1 MTAVAI
7 DELVVADEPGT
18 WSDAGFEVVDGHCD
32 IGTVRVVLAGRD
44 AGRGLVGWSVRGLN
58 GGSADFDGLRPAES
72 TSPPREPAPPQPNSV
87 TSIDHLVA
95 FTPDRDRTVAAI
107 EAEGLEV
114 RRVRDEPSP
123 GGAGGQAF
131 FRLGEVVL
139 EVIEYA
145 EDSPWAADR
154 DAGARLWGL
163 AMEVDSLER
172 TAEVLGER
180 LGTPRDAVQPGRQ
193 IATLR
198 RSAGLAI
205 PIAFM
210 THGQRAA

>member
-1 MTAVAI
+1 MGPDI
-7 DELVVADEPGT
+7 DEIVVADEPGT
-18 WSDAGFEVVDGHCD
+18 WRAAGFDVGEGHCD

-44 AGRGLVGWSVRGLN
+44 AGRGIIGWSMRGLD
-58 GGSADFDGLRPAES
+58 GDVDFDGLRPSRSDA
-72 TSPPREPAPPQPNSV
+72 PPRTPAPPQPNSV
-87 TSIDHLVA
+87 TAIDHLVA

-107 EAEGLEV
+107 EATGLSV

-131 FRLGEVVL
+131 FRLGEVIL

-145 EDSPWAADR
+145 PDSPRATDR
-154 DAGARLWGL
+154 DAPARLWGL
-163 AMEVDSLER
+163 ALAVDSMER
-172 TAEVLGER
+172 SAEVLGEN
-180 LGTPRDAVQPGRQ
+180 LGTPRDAVQPGRR

-210 THGQRAA
+210 TPGPRAA